1 MRKKVISVIAIALV
15 AITLSV
21 VAVSALT
28 QGDWLGEYNSKYEK
42 PSIGDM
48 VSDGK
53 YPDELSSSTSVNARE
68 KEWYE
73 YITYSDEPIAEPYYQ
88 DSSTRVYYYDPFD
101 YSYGMIMET
110 SDVVNGAVTKFSTA
124 NAVEYMVKTTNSIE
138 AVVSQKA
145 SIESSITA
153 EIKASVGAGMKDF
166 YWAEVGSTITSKLS
180 STLDTNVQIKRFSET
195 VTQETKTFDAVHFN
209 TAGVPYSWRVVE
221 YTVYLPLKCDVQL
234 LRNGEWVSSGVDT
247 YCLLATVQ
255 GTCRQVIVDGITYSE
270 HWGNSEL
277 VTEDEF
283 WQGFFTKEA
292 LIKAYEEKLIP
303 KND

>member
-88 DSSTRVYYYDPFD
+88 DASTRVYYYDPFD

-110 SDVVNGAVTKFSTA
+110 SDLVNGAATKFSTA
-124 NAVEYMVKTTNSIE
+124 NTVSYMIKTTNSFETIVTNDSSTEIIVE
-138 AVVSQKA
+138 AIAKA
-145 SIESSITA
+145 TA
-153 EIKASVGAGMKDF
+153 GAGIQGL
-166 YWAEVGSTITSKLS
+166 YWAEAEASVNNKLTISLETHIE
-180 STLDTNVQIKRFSET
+180 VQTFHED
-195 VTQETKTFDAVHFN
+195 VTQEEKTFDAVHFN
-209 TAGVPYSWRVVE
+209 SDGVPYSWRIVE

-255 GTCRQVIVDGITYSE
+255 GTCRQVIIDGITYSE